1 MVTNYWSFLGEL
13 KDEVPGDTIIE
24 YVAKNSAYNTS
35 NGKSVVKI
43 RGITLNHDSDKL
55 INLQKMKA
63 LIDDHQKYVDVPETK
78 FVRSK
83 KDFSIKTREASK
95 REAKLNQLDIEIKQV
110 LEQDDIS
117 EDAKLKMYND
127 TLSRFISVN
136 KQIKSV
142 PIPIAEKGPYT
153 NRGVTQDVLQSVPTA
168 SIKKADQ
175 LMSRLK
181 ESNTVNWD
189 DSTGELIIEGKK
201 MKNSHIQ
208 DLVNDAMRNRKKKLH
223 LMTNTKY
230 TVKELAGGLY
240 HHFGILPSIE
250 KTLRRFT
257 TSIIDGSC
265 LKLQINIDG
274 LPLFKSSNVQ
284 LWPILG
290 LIMSVKMKEPVVIG
304 VYSGNK
310 KPSSSIEYLDE
321 FVKDVKTLEA
331 GFTFEGKQL
340 SLQLSSVICDTPARS
355 FVKNIKSHNGYY
367 GCDKCSQS
375 GLYIN
380 HRMTYPD
387 NDSLLWTDESF
398 LSDLAEDH
406 RAPNWTNPFPGITVG
421 FISQFPVDYMHL
433 VCLGVVRRLLNIW
446 LKGKLKTRL
455 TNRLVDQ
462 LSTALVQLRSHIP
475 SEFARKPRS
484 VREVDRWKATEFRQ
498 FLLYTGPVV
507 LSSIVDEPVY
517 QNFMLLSAGISILI
531 CPSLSV
537 IYADYAMSLLKDF
550 VMHYGQIYGKDLI
563 VYNVHG
569 IIHLAED
576 VKRHGHLDKYS
587 SFPYEN
593 HLQKLKKMVRK
604 PKYPLAQI
612 IRRLSEK
619 ESATKPTTP
628 CTNFKKEHCKG
639 PVPVELNALKQF
651 EEMQTENFVI
661 KLTKGDNIF
670 LIGDYVCVIINIV
683 QCTDFV
689 YVVYQPYQRK
699 TDFFEYPFKSTFL
712 GICAVSGLDTEYC
725 YSKIS
730 DISCKCVGLPY
741 EEQFVMFLVVEFTL
755 CNSTSIIP
763 QEWYNNG
770 ETWWPDYQNDHRVAR
785 AVMNREEPG
794 QSWEKFDV
802 RVLVRTENYDKAR
815 IKLKEADSIDTE
827 DLQSEEDDKDKGR
840 GKRKR
845 IASRAVH
852 IETATSLNTDSFM
865 NALRRF
871 TARRVP
877 FKILRSDNETN
888 FVGAERELSQYISN
902 FNDQRFQDKLLNK
915 GVFGRNIRSRGCF
928 YHLTQ
933 STWRKIQDLGLANH
947 YKDDNEFRIFV
958 GMMDGLAFLPLAEV
972 PDGMQLLRDTAPT
985 SSSTSMRPTF
995 PVPTAKDNKDK
1006 VEPNLQQNYKSL
1018 VETRQC
1024 TAEDIIS
1031 YATRL
1036 ERKVKR
1042 LMPPMSDNTP
1052 EFKEQ
1057 ASGYPSTCATL
1068 DEKALYKQQY
1078 FEREGV
1084 HLGEMCRNEGLR
1096 TVAKI
1101 FLNSLWEKFAQR
1113 SNMPQVIFVNNTESF
1128 FFCHL
1133 SDPNK
1138 IVTDF
1143 KVITDDMIM
1152 LVHTNRKSALTSP
1165 KFANVPVASLTTAYA
1180 RLNLYSVIENLDER
1194 LLYFDTDSLIYIDRK
1209 GEWSPA
1215 TGPFL
1220 GELKDEVPGDSII
1233 EFAAAGPKNYAYITL
1248 KGKSVCKVRGITL
1261 NHDNTKLINLQK
1273 MKQLI
1278 DDHQLYVDVPE
1289 TRFVRSKKDFSIR
1302 NVETSKRYKLT
1313 YTKRML
1319 VLDFTTLP
1327 YGQ

>member
-189 DSTGELIIEGKK
+189 DSTGELIIEELKC
-201 MKNSHIQ
+201 
-208 DLVNDAMRNRKKKLH
+208 
-223 LMTNTKY
+223 TN
-230 TVKELAGGLY
+230 
-240 HHFGILPSIE
+240 
-250 KTLRRFT
+250 
-257 TSIIDGSC
+257 
-265 LKLQINIDG
+265 
-274 LPLFKSSNVQ
+274 
-284 LWPILG
+284 WPILG

-304 VYSGNK
+304 VYSGSK
-310 KPSSSIEYLDE
+310 KLSSSVKYLNE

-340 SLQLSSVICDTPARS
+340 
-355 FVKNIKSHNGYY
+355 
-367 GCDKCSQS
+367 CDKCSQS

-380 HRMTYPD
+380 HRMTYPN

-406 RAPNWTNPFPGITVG
+406 RAPNWTIPFPGFTVN

-462 LSTALVQLRSHIP
+462 LSSALVQLRSHIP

-484 VREVDRWKATEFRQ
+484 VREVDRWKATEFKQ

-507 LSSIVDEPVY
+507 LSSIVDETVY
-517 QNFMLLSAGISILI
+517 QNFMLLLAILI

-563 VYNVHG
+563 VYNVYG

-593 HLQKLKKMVRK
+593 HLKNLKKMVRK
-604 PKYPLAQI
+604 PKYLLAQI
-612 IRRLSEK
+612 IRRLSEQ

-628 CTNFKKEHCKG
+628 CTSFKKKHCKG

-651 EEMQTENFVI
+651 EEMQTENF
-661 KLTKGDNIF
+661 
-670 LIGDYVCVIINIV
+670 
-683 QCTDFV
+683 
-689 YVVYQPYQRK
+689 
-699 TDFFEYPFKSTFL
+699 
-712 GICAVSGLDTEYC
+712 
-725 YSKIS
+725 
-730 DISCKCVGLPY
+730 
-741 EEQFVMFLVVEFTL
+741 
-755 CNSTSIIP
+755 
-763 QEWYNNG
+763 WYNNG
-770 ETWWPDYQNDHRVAR
+770 ETWWPDYQNDHRIAK
-785 AVMNREEPG
+785 AVMNREVPG

-802 RVLVRTENYDKAR
+802 RVLVRTEDYEKGR

-827 DLQSEEDDKDKGR
+827 DLQSEEDDMDKGR

-845 IASRAVH
+845 TSSRAVH

-871 TARRVP
+871 TARRGPV
-877 FKILRSDNETN
+877 KILRSDNETN

-902 FNDQRFQDKLLNK
+902 FNDQRFQDKLINK

-933 STWRKIQDLGLANH
+933 STWKKIQDLGLANH

-972 PDGMQLLRDTAPT
+972 PDDT
-985 SSSTSMRPTF
+985 MIR
-995 PVPTAKDNKDK
+995 
-1006 VEPNLQQNYKSL
+1006 
-1018 VETRQC
+1018 
-1024 TAEDIIS
+1024 
-1031 YATRL
+1031 
-1036 ERKVKR
+1036 
-1042 LMPPMSDNTP
+1042 
-1052 EFKEQ
+1052 
-1057 ASGYPSTCATL
+1057 PSTVPRL
-1068 DEKALYKQQY
+1068 DAETSFKTQKKTEEEQEYLDTMEAANTKLRKMDKKTRKEHMARVDALIQELKNDPYP
-1078 FEREGV
+1078 
-1084 HLGEMCRNEGLR
+1084 
-1096 TVAKI
+1096 
-1101 FLNSLWEKFAQR
+1101 NSAL
-1113 SNMPQVIFVNNTESF
+1113 
-1128 FFCHL
+1128 
-1133 SDPNK
+1133 DPNK

>member
-1 MVTNYWSFLGEL
+1 MNCGNDAPRPLRDSDDVTVDDDPYDLGEQL
-13 KDEVPGDTIIE
+13 T
-24 YVAKNSAYNTS
+24 NWS
-35 NGKSVVKI
+35 
-43 RGITLNHDSDKL
+43 
-55 INLQKMKA
+55 LQ
-63 LIDDHQKYVDVPETK
+63 
-78 FVRSK
+78 
-83 KDFSIKTREASK
+83 
-95 REAKLNQLDIEIKQV
+95 
-110 LEQDDIS
+110 
-117 EDAKLKMYND
+117 
-127 TLSRFISVN
+127 
-136 KQIKSV
+136 
-142 PIPIAEKGPYT
+142 
-153 NRGVTQDVLQSVPTA
+153 
-168 SIKKADQ
+168 
-175 LMSRLK
+175 
-181 ESNTVNWD
+181 
-189 DSTGELIIEGKK
+189 
-201 MKNSHIQ
+201 
-208 DLVNDAMRNRKKKLH
+208 
-223 LMTNTKY
+223 
-230 TVKELAGGLY
+230 
-240 HHFGILPSIE
+240 FGISLVAFTALLSM
-250 KTLRRFT
+250 LR
-257 TSIIDGSC
+257 
-265 LKLQINIDG
+265 
-274 LPLFKSSNVQ
+274 
-284 LWPILG
+284 
-290 LIMSVKMKEPVVIG
+290 M
-304 VYSGNK
+304 
-310 KPSSSIEYLDE
+310 
-321 FVKDVKTLEA
+321 
-331 GFTFEGKQL
+331 
-340 SLQLSSVICDTPARS
+340 
-355 FVKNIKSHNGYY
+355 
-367 GCDKCSQS
+367 CDKCSQS

-380 HRMTYPD
+380 HRMTYPN

-406 RAPNWTNPFPGITVG
+406 RAPNWTIPFPGFTVN

-462 LSTALVQLRSHIP
+462 LSSALVQLRSHIP

-484 VREVDRWKATEFRQ
+484 VREVDRWKATEFKQ

-507 LSSIVDEPVY
+507 LSSIVDETVY
-517 QNFMLLSAGISILI
+517 QNFMLLLAILI

-563 VYNVHG
+563 VYNVYG

-593 HLQKLKKMVRK
+593 HLKNLKKMVRK
-604 PKYPLAQI
+604 PKYLLAQI
-612 IRRLSEK
+612 IRRLSEQ

-628 CTNFKKEHCKG
+628 CTSFKKKHCKG

-651 EEMQTENFVI
+651 EEMQTENF
-661 KLTKGDNIF
+661 
-670 LIGDYVCVIINIV
+670 
-683 QCTDFV
+683 
-689 YVVYQPYQRK
+689 
-699 TDFFEYPFKSTFL
+699 
-712 GICAVSGLDTEYC
+712 
-725 YSKIS
+725 
-730 DISCKCVGLPY
+730 
-741 EEQFVMFLVVEFTL
+741 
-755 CNSTSIIP
+755 
-763 QEWYNNG
+763 WYNNG
-770 ETWWPDYQNDHRVAR
+770 ETWWPDYQNDHRIAK
-785 AVMNREEPG
+785 AVMNREVPG

-802 RVLVRTENYDKAR
+802 RVLVRTEDYEKGR

-827 DLQSEEDDKDKGR
+827 DLQSEEDDMDKGR

-845 IASRAVH
+845 TSSRAVH

-871 TARRVP
+871 TARRGPV
-877 FKILRSDNETN
+877 KILRSDNETN

-902 FNDQRFQDKLLNK
+902 FNDQRFQDKLINK
-915 GVFGRNIRSRGCF
+915 GI
-928 YHLTQ
+928 
-933 STWRKIQDLGLANH
+933 TWM
-947 YKDDNEFRIFV
+947 F
-958 GMMDGLAFLPLAEV
+958 
-972 PDGMQLLRDTAPT
+972 
-985 SSSTSMRPTF
+985 
-995 PVPTAKDNKDK
+995 
-1006 VEPNLQQNYKSL
+1006 
-1018 VETRQC
+1018 
-1024 TAEDIIS
+1024 
-1031 YATRL
+1031 
-1036 ERKVKR
+1036 
-1042 LMPPMSDNTP
+1042 NTP
-1052 EFKEQ
+1052 K
-1057 ASGYPSTCATL
+1057 ASHRGGVW
-1068 DEKALYKQQY
+1068 
-1078 FEREGV
+1078 ER
-1084 HLGEMCRNEGLR
+1084 L
-1096 TVAKI
+1096 I
-1101 FLNSLWEKFAQR
+1101 
-1113 SNMPQVIFVNNTESF
+1113 
-1128 FFCHL
+1128 

>member
-1 MVTNYWSFLGEL
+1 MNCGNDAPRPLRDSDDVTVDDDPYDLGEQLTNWSLQFGISLVAFTALLSMLRMYFPNLPKDARTLL
-13 KDEVPGDTIIE
+13 KT
-24 YVAKNSAYNTS
+24 NTYLF
-35 NGKSVVKI
+35 I
-43 RGITLNHDSDKL
+43 YL
-55 INLQKMKA
+55 
-63 LIDDHQKYVDVPETK
+63 
-78 FVRSK
+78 FVG
-83 KDFSIKTREASK
+83 F
-95 REAKLNQLDIEIKQV
+95 
-110 LEQDDIS
+110 
-117 EDAKLKMYND
+117 ND
-127 TLSRFISVN
+127 P
-136 KQIKSV
+136 
-142 PIPIAEKGPYT
+142 PIP
-153 NRGVTQDVLQSVPTA
+153 L
-168 SIKKADQ
+168 
-175 LMSRLK
+175 RLIWSHEHK
-181 ESNTVNWD
+181 VY
-189 DSTGELIIEGKK
+189 GEG
-201 MKNSHIQ
+201 
-208 DLVNDAMRNRKKKLH
+208 
-223 LMTNTKY
+223 TCWC
-230 TVKELAGGLY
+230 LY

-250 KTLRRFT
+250 KTLRQFT

-274 LPLFKSSNVQ
+274 LPLLKSSN
-284 LWPILG
+284 
-290 LIMSVKMKEPVVIG
+290 MKEPVVIG
-304 VYSGNK
+304 VYSGSK
-310 KPSSSIEYLDE
+310 KLSSSVKYLNE
-321 FVKDVKTLEA
+321 FVKDVKT
-331 GFTFEGKQL
+331 
-340 SLQLSSVICDTPARS
+340 VICDTPARS
-355 FVKNIKSHNGYY
+355 FVKNIKSHNGYR
-367 GCDKCSQS
+367 CDKCSQS

-380 HRMTYPD
+380 HRMTYPN

-406 RAPNWTNPFPGITVG
+406 RAPNWTIPFPGFTVN

-462 LSTALVQLRSHIP
+462 LSSALVQLRSHIP

-484 VREVDRWKATEFRQ
+484 VREVDRWKATEFKQ

-507 LSSIVDEPVY
+507 
-517 QNFMLLSAGISILI
+517 F
-531 CPSLSV
+531 
-537 IYADYAMSLLKDF
+537 
-550 VMHYGQIYGKDLI
+550 
-563 VYNVHG
+563 
-569 IIHLAED
+569 
-576 VKRHGHLDKYS
+576 
-587 SFPYEN
+587 
-593 HLQKLKKMVRK
+593 
-604 PKYPLAQI
+604 
-612 IRRLSEK
+612 
-619 ESATKPTTP
+619 
-628 CTNFKKEHCKG
+628 
-639 PVPVELNALKQF
+639 
-651 EEMQTENFVI
+651 
-661 KLTKGDNIF
+661 
-670 LIGDYVCVIINIV
+670 
-683 QCTDFV
+683 
-689 YVVYQPYQRK
+689 
-699 TDFFEYPFKSTFL
+699 
-712 GICAVSGLDTEYC
+712 
-725 YSKIS
+725 
-730 DISCKCVGLPY
+730 
-741 EEQFVMFLVVEFTL
+741 
-755 CNSTSIIP
+755 TSIIP

-770 ETWWPDYQNDHRVAR
+770 ETWWPDYQNDHRIAK
-785 AVMNREEPG
+785 AVMNREVPG

-802 RVLVRTENYDKAR
+802 RVLVRTEDYEKGR

-827 DLQSEEDDKDKGR
+827 DLQSEEDDMDKGR

-845 IASRAVH
+845 TSSRAVH

-871 TARRVP
+871 TARRGPV
-877 FKILRSDNETN
+877 KILRSDNETN

-902 FNDQRFQDKLLNK
+902 FNDQRFQDKLINK

-933 STWRKIQDLGLANH
+933 STWKKIQDLGLANH

-972 PDGMQLLRDTAPT
+972 PDDT
-985 SSSTSMRPTF
+985 MIR
-995 PVPTAKDNKDK
+995 
-1006 VEPNLQQNYKSL
+1006 
-1018 VETRQC
+1018 
-1024 TAEDIIS
+1024 
-1031 YATRL
+1031 
-1036 ERKVKR
+1036 
-1042 LMPPMSDNTP
+1042 
-1052 EFKEQ
+1052 
-1057 ASGYPSTCATL
+1057 PSTVPRL
-1068 DEKALYKQQY
+1068 DAETSFKTQKKTEEEQEYLDTMEAANTKLRKMDKKTRKEHMARVDALIQELKNDPYP
-1078 FEREGV
+1078 
-1084 HLGEMCRNEGLR
+1084 
-1096 TVAKI
+1096 
-1101 FLNSLWEKFAQR
+1101 NSAL
-1113 SNMPQVIFVNNTESF
+1113 
-1128 FFCHL
+1128 
-1133 SDPNK
+1133 DPNK